1 MHIILLEWR
10 HKESND
16 VKFEIEISGGWQE
29 FASLEDADFILF
41 IICLFFFFMEFLVR
55 TTGEKNT

>member
-1 MHIILLEWR
+1 M
-10 HKESND
+10 
-16 VKFEIEISGGWQE
+16 KFEIEISGGWQE